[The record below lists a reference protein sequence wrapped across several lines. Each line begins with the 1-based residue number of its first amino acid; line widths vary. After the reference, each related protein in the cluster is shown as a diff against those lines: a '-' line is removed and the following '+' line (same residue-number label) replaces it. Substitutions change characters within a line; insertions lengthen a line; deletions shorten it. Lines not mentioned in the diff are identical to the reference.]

1 MTTLTGVYIEM
12 HNAVLDI
19 VRPSQMRWTAV
30 LPFILVVAGCAE
42 VLPHRPISDLSE
54 TYVEVRIDIP
64 AAQITLQPP
73 HNKLKLSVTP
83 FNGKGLPLA
92 DEAKL
97 EMQPVQWTS
106 TDTSAA
112 VISSD
117 GSITPK
123 KISNR
128 VEMIARLKIG
138 DITHYDTAWIRILDV
153 VNPDPIDEL
162 KIIAPSP
169 IVRTSSFLTIGT
181 QGMDEGG
188 KPMTGIPV
196 KYTSSNKDV
205 ALFRGGLG
213 VLRGLVPDDSVL
225 ITVES
230 MIYGKEVK
238 DSIVITTGWPLLT
251 LRTVFKVEQRL
262 GSHGKREF
270 HPRLIN
276 LKGGPGSS
284 FTWQNTSGFAPRNG
298 RGVSAVEGVT
308 IDVIFDDPEAA
319 ESAFP
324 GLPSPLGDGGNI
336 IGLLS
341 DTTLAVTLRNGNRV
355 FRKPGVY
362 HYTVEPFGYKGFITI
377 SER

>member
-19 VRPSQMRWTAV
+19 IRPSHLRWTAV
-30 LPFILVVAGCAE
+30 LPFMLAVAGCAE

-83 FNGKGLPLA
+83 FNGRGLPLA

-97 EMQPVQWTS
+97 EMQPVQWMS

-117 GSITPK
+117 GSVTSK
-123 KISNR
+123 KVTNR

-162 KIIAPSP
+162 KITVSNP
-169 IVRTSSFLTIGT
+169 IVRTGGSLTLGT
-181 QGMDEGG
+181 QGVDEAG

-238 DSIVITTGWPLLT
+238 DSMVIITGWPIRVLHK
-251 LRTVFKVEQRL
+251 VFAIEQTI
-262 GSHGKREF
+262 GSPGKIEF
-270 HPRLIN
+270 SPRSIN

-284 FTWQNTSGFAPRNG
+284 FTWQNTSGFAPKNG
-298 RGVSAVEGVT
+298 RGVAALDGVT

-319 ESAFP
+319 ESVFP

-341 DTTLAVTLRNGNRV
+341 DTTLAVTLRNGMRV

-362 HYTVEPFGYKGFITI
+362 HYTIEPLGYKGFITI